1 MAWIQLKIEVLPDQI
16 EIIEDSLLLE
26 GAQAVTLQ
34 DGADQ
39 PILEPE
45 LGTMPVWDKTIVIG
59 LFEAEINGDT
69 LTANMKS
76 LFAADPKM
84 QGKRFPEHKLE
95 LVEDK
100 DWERAWMDNFHP
112 MPFGDRLWVCPSWRD
127 PVDKNAV
134 NLMLDPGLAFGTG
147 THPTTAHCLRFLDQ
161 HVVGNELVIDY
172 GCGSGILG
180 IAALL
185 LGSDRMLGVDNDPQA
200 LVATRQNAE
209 RNGISAERYDV
220 VLPANTHRIEADIMV
235 ANILAGPLISLAE
248 NIAKLTKSSGKLAL
262 SGLLSHQADEV
273 RQAYKPWFNMDG
285 MEQMDDWI
293 ILTGTRN

>member
-1 MAWIQLKIEVLPDQI
+1 MAWIQLKIDVLPDQI
-16 EIIEDSLLLE
+16 EIIEDSMLME

-59 LFEAEINGDT
+59 LFDAEVKSELLIE
-69 LTANMKS
+69 NMKALYS
-76 LFAADPKM
+76 ADPAM
-84 QGKRFPEHKLE
+84 SGRAFPEHKLE

-112 MPFGDRLWVCPSWRD
+112 MPFGDRLWVCPSWKD
-127 PVDKNAV
+127 PEDKDAV

-161 HVVGNELVIDY
+161 NVEGGELVIDY

-185 LGSDRMLGVDNDPQA
+185 LGSERMLGVDNDPQA

-209 RNGISAERYDV
+209 RNNISEDRYDV
-220 VLPANTHRIEADIMV
+220 VLPENTHKIEADIMV

-248 NIAKLTKSSGKLAL
+248 NIANLTKQGGKLAL

-273 RQAYKPWFNMDG
+273 RQAYEPWFIMDG
-285 MEQMDDWI
+285 IKQQDDWI
-293 ILTGTRN
+293 ILTGHKK

>member
-1 MAWIQLKIEVLPDQI
+1 MAWIQLKVEVLPDQI
-16 EIIEDSLLLE
+16 EIIEDSMLLE

-59 LFEAEINGDT
+59 LFDAEINGDV
-69 LTANMKS
+69 LIANIKN
-76 LFAADPKM
+76 LFSFDPAM
-84 QGKRFPEHKLE
+84 QGKAFPEHKLE

-100 DWERAWMDNFHP
+100 DWERAWMDNFHA
-112 MPFGDRLWVCPSWRD
+112 MPFGDRLWVCPSWKE
-127 PVDKNAV
+127 PEDKNAV

-147 THPTTAHCLRFLDQ
+147 THPTTAHCLRFLDKQ
-161 HVVGNELVIDY
+161 VEGGELIIDY

-185 LGSDRMLGVDNDPQA
+185 LGSERMLGVDNDPQA
-200 LVATRQNAE
+200 LLATRQNAE
-209 RNGISAERYDV
+209 RNGISADQYDV
-220 VLPANTHRIEADIMV
+220 VLPENTHKIEADIMV

-248 NIAKLTKSSGKLAL
+248 NIATLTKSGGKLAL
-262 SGLLSHQADEV
+262 SGLLSHQANEV
-273 RQAYKPWFNMDG
+273 RAAYEPWFNMDG
-285 MEQMDDWI
+285 MEQLDDWI
-293 ILTGTRN
+293 ILTGTKL

>member
-1 MAWIQLKIEVLPDQI
+1 MAWIQLKVEVLPDQI
-16 EIIEDSLLLE
+16 EIIEDSMLLE

-59 LFEAEINGDT
+59 LFDAEINGDV
-69 LTANMKS
+69 LIANMKN
-76 LFAADPKM
+76 LFSFDPGM
-84 QGKRFPEHKLE
+84 QGKAFPEHKLE

-100 DWERAWMDNFHP
+100 DWERAWMDNFHA
-112 MPFGDRLWVCPSWRD
+112 MPFGDRLWVCPSWKE
-127 PVDKNAV
+127 PENKNAV

-147 THPTTAHCLRFLDQ
+147 THPTTAHCLRFLDKQ
-161 HVVGNELVIDY
+161 VEGGELIIDY

-185 LGSDRMLGVDNDPQA
+185 LGSERMLGVDNDPQA
-200 LVATRQNAE
+200 LLATRQNAE
-209 RNGISAERYDV
+209 RNGISAGQYDV
-220 VLPANTHRIEADIMV
+220 VLPENTHKIEADIMV

-248 NIAKLTKSSGKLAL
+248 NIATLTKSGGKLAL

-273 RQAYKPWFNMDG
+273 RTAYEPWFNMDG
-285 MEQMDDWI
+285 MEQLDDWI
-293 ILTGTRN
+293 ILTGTKL

>member
-1 MAWIQLKIEVLPDQI
+1 MAWIQLKVDVLPDQI
-16 EIIEDSLLLE
+16 EVIEDAMLLE

-59 LFEAEINGDT
+59 LFDADVNGDS
-69 LTANMKS
+69 LIANMKD
-76 LFAADPKM
+76 LFACDPAM
-84 QGKRFPEHKLE
+84 EGQEFPNHKLE

-112 MPFGDRLWVCPSWRD
+112 MQFGERLWVCPSWKD
-127 PVDKNAV
+127 PKDKNAV

-147 THPTTAHCLRFLDQ
+147 THPTTAHCLRFLDKA
-161 HVVGNELVIDY
+161 VKGNELVVDY

-200 LVATRQNAE
+200 LIATRQNAE
-209 RNGISAERYDV
+209 RNGISEDKYDV
-220 VLPANTHRIEADIMV
+220 VLPENTHKVKADIMV
-235 ANILAGPLISLAE
+235 ANILAGPLMFLAE
-248 NIAKLTKSSGKLAL
+248 NIASLTKTGGKLAL
-262 SGLLSHQADEV
+262 SGLLSHQAEEV
-273 RQAYKPWFNMDG
+273 RQAYEPWFNMDG

-293 ILTGTRN
+293 ILTGTKK

>member
-1 MAWIQLKIEVLPDQI
+1 MAWIQLKVEVLPDQI
-16 EIIEDSLLLE
+16 EIIEDSMLLE

-59 LFEAEINGDT
+59 LFDAEINGDV
-69 LTANMKS
+69 LIANMKN
-76 LFAADPKM
+76 LFSFDPGM
-84 QGKRFPEHKLE
+84 QGKAFPEHKLE

-100 DWERAWMDNFHP
+100 DWERAWMDNFHA
-112 MPFGDRLWVCPSWRD
+112 MPFGDRLWVCPSWKE
-127 PVDKNAV
+127 PENKNAV

-147 THPTTAHCLRFLDQ
+147 THPTTAHCLRFLDKQ
-161 HVVGNELVIDY
+161 VEGGELIIDY

-185 LGSDRMLGVDNDPQA
+185 LGSERMLGVDNDPQA
-200 LVATRQNAE
+200 LLATRQNAE
-209 RNGISAERYDV
+209 RNGISAGQYDV
-220 VLPANTHRIEADIMV
+220 VLPENTHKIEADIMV

-248 NIAKLTKSSGKLAL
+248 NIATLTKSGGKLAL

-273 RQAYKPWFNMDG
+273 RAAYEPWFNMDG
-285 MEQMDDWI
+285 MEQLDDWI
-293 ILTGTRN
+293 ILTGTKL

>member
-16 EIIEDSLLLE
+16 EVIEDSMLLE

-59 LFEAEINGDT
+59 LFDAEIKGDV
-69 LTANMKS
+69 LIANMKE
-76 LFAADPKM
+76 LFAADPSM

-100 DWERAWMDNFHP
+100 DWERAWMDNFHA
-112 MPFGDRLWVCPSWRD
+112 MPFGDRLWVCPSWKE
-127 PVDKNAV
+127 PEDKDAV

-161 HVVGNELVIDY
+161 NVEGGELIIDY

-200 LVATRQNAE
+200 LLATRQNAE
-209 RNGISAERYDV
+209 RNGLSAERYDV
-220 VLPANTHRIEADIMV
+220 VLPENTHKIEADIMV

-248 NIAKLTKSSGKLAL
+248 NIAKLTKSGGKLAL

-273 RQAYKPWFNMDG
+273 RQAYEPWFNMDG

-293 ILTGTRN
+293 ILTGTKL

>member
-1 MAWIQLKIEVLPDQI
+1 MAWIQLKVEVLPDQI
-16 EIIEDSLLLE
+16 EIIEDSMLLE

-59 LFEAEINGDT
+59 LFDAEINGDV
-69 LTANMKS
+69 LIANMKNHFS
-76 LFAADPKM
+76 FDPAM
-84 QGKRFPEHKLE
+84 QGKAFPEHKLE

-100 DWERAWMDNFHP
+100 DWERAWMDNFHA
-112 MPFGDRLWVCPSWRD
+112 MPFGDRLWVCPSWKE
-127 PVDKNAV
+127 PEDKNAV

-147 THPTTAHCLRFLDQ
+147 THPTTAHCLRFLDKQ
-161 HVVGNELVIDY
+161 VEGGELIIDY

-185 LGSDRMLGVDNDPQA
+185 LGSERMLGVDNDPQA
-200 LVATRQNAE
+200 LLATRQNAE
-209 RNGISAERYDV
+209 RNGISADQYDV
-220 VLPANTHRIEADIMV
+220 VLPENTHKIEADIMV

-248 NIAKLTKSSGKLAL
+248 NIATLTKSGGKLAL

-273 RQAYKPWFNMDG
+273 RAAYEPWFNMDG
-285 MEQMDDWI
+285 MEQLDDWI
-293 ILTGTRN
+293 ILTGTKL

>member
-16 EIIEDSLLLE
+16 EVIEDSMLLE

-59 LFEAEINGDT
+59 LFDAEIKGDV
-69 LTANMKS
+69 LIANMKE
-76 LFAADPKM
+76 LFAADPSM

-100 DWERAWMDNFHP
+100 DWERAWMDNFQA
-112 MPFGDRLWVCPSWRD
+112 MPFGDRLWVCPSWKE
-127 PVDKNAV
+127 PEDKDAV

-161 HVVGNELVIDY
+161 NVEGGELIIDY

-200 LVATRQNAE
+200 LLATRQNAE
-209 RNGISAERYDV
+209 RNGLSAERYDV
-220 VLPANTHRIEADIMV
+220 VLPENTHKIEADIMV

-248 NIAKLTKSSGKLAL
+248 NIAKLTKSGGKLAL

-273 RQAYKPWFNMDG
+273 RQAYEPWFNMDG

-293 ILTGTRN
+293 ILTGTKL

>member
-1 MAWIQLKIEVLPDQI
+1 MAWIQLKVEVLPDQI
-16 EIIEDSLLLE
+16 EVIEDSMLLE

-59 LFEAEINGDT
+59 LFDAEINGEQ
-69 LTANMKS
+69 LIANMQE
-76 LFAADPKM
+76 LFSCDPAMKAHL
-84 QGKRFPEHKLE
+84 FPKHKLE

-112 MPFGDRLWVCPSWRD
+112 MQFGDRLWVCPSWKD
-127 PVDKNAV
+127 PEDKNAV

-161 HVVGNELVIDY
+161 AVKGNELVVDY

-200 LVATRQNAE
+200 LIATRQNAE
-209 RNGISAERYDV
+209 RNAINADKYDV
-220 VLPANTHRIEADIMV
+220 VLPENTRKVEADIMV
-235 ANILAGPLISLAE
+235 ANILAGPLMFLAE
-248 NIAKLTKSSGKLAL
+248 NIAKLTKSGGKLAL

-273 RQAYKPWFNMDG
+273 RQAYEPWFNMDG

-293 ILTGTRN
+293 ILTGTKK

>member
-1 MAWIQLKIEVLPDQI
+1 MAWIQLKVDALPNQIEV
-16 EIIEDSLLLE
+16 IEDAMLLE

-45 LGTMPVWDKTIVIG
+45 LGTMPVWDNTVVIG
-59 LFEAEINGDT
+59 LFDAEIDSEQ
-69 LTANMKS
+69 LVANMKT
-76 LFAADPKM
+76 LFSADPKM
-84 QGKRFPEHKLE
+84 EGQTFPSFKLE

-112 MPFGDRLWVCPSWRD
+112 MPFGDRLWVCPSWKD
-127 PVDKNAV
+127 PEDKNAV

-147 THPTTAHCLRFLDQ
+147 THPTTAHCLRFLDKT
-161 HVVGNELVIDY
+161 VKGGELVIDY

-185 LGSDRMLGVDNDPQA
+185 LGSKRMLGVDNDPQA
-200 LVATRQNAE
+200 LLATRQNAE
-209 RNGISAERYDV
+209 RNGISEESYDV
-220 VLPANTHRIEADIMV
+220 VFPENTHKIEADIMV
-235 ANILAGPLISLAE
+235 ANILAGPLMFLAE
-248 NIAKLTKSSGKLAL
+248 NIATLTKQGGKIAL

-273 RQAYKPWFNMDG
+273 RQAYEPWFVMDG
-285 MEQMDDWI
+285 MEQQDDWI
-293 ILTGTRN
+293 ILTGSKK

>member
-1 MAWIQLKIEVLPDQI
+1 MAWIQLKIDVLPDQI
-16 EIIEDSLLLE
+16 EVIEDSMLME

-59 LFEAEINGDT
+59 LFDAEVKGELLIE
-69 LTANMKS
+69 NMKA
-76 LFAADPKM
+76 LYAADPAM
-84 QGKRFPEHKLE
+84 SGRAFPKHKLE

-112 MPFGDRLWVCPSWRD
+112 MPFGDRLWVCPSWKD
-127 PVDKNAV
+127 PEDKNAV

-161 HVVGNELVIDY
+161 HVEGGELVIDY

-185 LGSDRMLGVDNDPQA
+185 LGSERMLGVDNDPQA

-209 RNGISAERYDV
+209 RNNISEDRYDV
-220 VLPANTHRIEADIMV
+220 VLPENTHKIEADIMV

-248 NIAKLTKSSGKLAL
+248 NIANLTKQGGKLAL

-273 RQAYKPWFNMDG
+273 RQAYEPWFIMDG
-285 MEQMDDWI
+285 IKQQDDWI
-293 ILTGTRN
+293 ILTGHKK

>member
-1 MAWIQLKIEVLPDQI
+1 MAWIQLKVEVLPDQI
-16 EIIEDSLLLE
+16 EIIEDSMLLE

-59 LFEAEINGDT
+59 LFDAEINGDV
-69 LTANMKS
+69 LIANMKN
-76 LFAADPKM
+76 LFSFDPTM
-84 QGKRFPEHKLE
+84 QGKAFPEHKLE

-100 DWERAWMDNFHP
+100 DWERAWMDNFHA
-112 MPFGDRLWVCPSWRD
+112 MPFGDRLWVCPSWKE
-127 PVDKNAV
+127 PEDKNAV

-147 THPTTAHCLRFLDQ
+147 THPTTAHCLRFLDKQ
-161 HVVGNELVIDY
+161 VEGGELIIDY

-185 LGSDRMLGVDNDPQA
+185 LGSERMLGVDNDPQA
-200 LVATRQNAE
+200 LLATRQNAE
-209 RNGISAERYDV
+209 RNGISADQYDV
-220 VLPANTHRIEADIMV
+220 VLPENTHKIEADIMV

-248 NIAKLTKSSGKLAL
+248 NIATLTKSGGKLAL

-273 RQAYKPWFNMDG
+273 RAAYEPWFNMGG
-285 MEQMDDWI
+285 MEQLDDWI
-293 ILTGTRN
+293 ILTGTKL

>member
-1 MAWIQLKIEVLPDQI
+1 MAWIQLKIEVLPDQV
-16 EIIEDSLLLE
+16 EVIEDSMLLE

-45 LGTMPVWDKTIVIG
+45 LGTMPIWDKTIVIG
-59 LFEAEINGDT
+59 LFDAEIDSEE
-69 LTANMKS
+69 LMLNMQE
-76 LFAADPKM
+76 LFACDPKM
-84 QGKRFPEHKLE
+84 QGQTFPNNKLE

-112 MPFGDRLWVCPSWRD
+112 MQFGERLWVCPSWKD
-127 PVDKNAV
+127 PEDKNAV

-147 THPTTAHCLRFLDQ
+147 THPTTAHCLRFLDKT
-161 HVVGNELVIDY
+161 VKGNELVIDY

-200 LVATRQNAE
+200 LLATRQNAE
-209 RNGISAERYDV
+209 RNNIPAEQYDV
-220 VLPANTHRIEADIMV
+220 VLPENTHKIEADIMV
-235 ANILAGPLISLAE
+235 ANILAGPLMFLAE
-248 NIAKLTKSSGKLAL
+248 NIAKLTKTGGKLAL

-273 RQAYKPWFNMDG
+273 RQAYEPWFNMDG
-285 MEQMDDWI
+285 MEQMEDWI
-293 ILTGTRN
+293 ILTGTKK

>member
-1 MAWIQLKIEVLPDQI
+1 MAWIQLKVDVLPDQI
-16 EIIEDSLLLE
+16 EVIEDSMLLE

-59 LFEAEINGDT
+59 LFDAEINGDQ
-69 LTANMKS
+69 LIANMKD
-76 LFAADPKM
+76 LFSCDPGM
-84 QGKRFPEHKLE
+84 QGQALPNFKLE

-112 MPFGDRLWVCPSWRD
+112 MPFGDRLWVCPSWKD
-127 PVDKNAV
+127 PEDKNAV

-161 HVVGNELVIDY
+161 AVKGNELVVDY

-185 LGSDRMLGVDNDPQA
+185 LGSQRMLGVDNDPQA
-200 LVATRQNAE
+200 LIATRQNAE
-209 RNGISAERYDV
+209 RNGITEDKYDV
-220 VLPANTHRIEADIMV
+220 VLPENTHKVEADIMV
-235 ANILAGPLISLAE
+235 ANILAGPLMSLAE
-248 NIAKLTKSSGKLAL
+248 NIASLTKSGGKLAL

-273 RQAYKPWFNMDG
+273 RQAYEPWFNMDG
-285 MEQMDDWI
+285 MEQQDDWI
-293 ILTGTRN
+293 ILTGSKK

>member
-1 MAWIQLKIEVLPDQI
+1 MAWIQLKVEVLPDQI
-16 EIIEDSLLLE
+16 EIIEDSMLLE

-59 LFEAEINGDT
+59 LFDAEINGDV
-69 LTANMKS
+69 LIANMKN
-76 LFAADPKM
+76 LFSFDPAM
-84 QGKRFPEHKLE
+84 QGKAFPEHKLE

-100 DWERAWMDNFHP
+100 DWERAWMDNFHA
-112 MPFGDRLWVCPSWRD
+112 MPFGDRLWVCPSWKE
-127 PVDKNAV
+127 PENKNAV

-147 THPTTAHCLRFLDQ
+147 THPTTAHCLRFLDKQ
-161 HVVGNELVIDY
+161 VEGGELIIDY

-185 LGSDRMLGVDNDPQA
+185 LGSERMLGVDNDPQA
-200 LVATRQNAE
+200 LLATRQNAE
-209 RNGISAERYDV
+209 RNGISAGQYDV
-220 VLPANTHRIEADIMV
+220 VLPENTHKIEADIMV

-248 NIAKLTKSSGKLAL
+248 NIATLTKSGGKLAL

-273 RQAYKPWFNMDG
+273 RAAYEPWFNMDG
-285 MEQMDDWI
+285 MEQLDDWI
-293 ILTGTRN
+293 ILTGTKL

>member
-1 MAWIQLKIEVLPDQI
+1 MAWIQLKVEVLPDQI
-16 EIIEDSLLLE
+16 EVIEDSMLLE

-59 LFEAEINGDT
+59 LFDAEVNGDQ
-69 LTANMKS
+69 LIANMQD
-76 LFAADPKM
+76 LFSCDPAMKE
-84 QGKRFPEHKLE
+84 QLFPKHKLE

-112 MPFGDRLWVCPSWRD
+112 MQFGDRLWVCPSWKD
-127 PVDKNAV
+127 PEDKNAV

-147 THPTTAHCLRFLDQ
+147 THPTTAHCLRFLDKA
-161 HVVGNELVIDY
+161 VKGNELVVDY

-200 LVATRQNAE
+200 LIATRQNAE
-209 RNGISAERYDV
+209 RNGISSAKYDV
-220 VLPANTHRIEADIMV
+220 VLPENTHKVKADIMV
-235 ANILAGPLISLAE
+235 ANILAGPLIFLAE
-248 NIAKLTKSSGKLAL
+248 NIASLTKSGGKLAL

-273 RQAYKPWFNMDG
+273 RQAYEPWFNMDG

-293 ILTGTRN
+293 ILTGTKK

>member
-16 EIIEDSLLLE
+16 EIIEDSMLLE

-59 LFEAEINGDT
+59 LFDAEINGDT
-69 LTANMKS
+69 LISNMKN
-76 LFAADPKM
+76 LFAAEPKM
-84 QGKRFPEHKLE
+84 KGKHFPEHKLE

-127 PVDKNAV
+127 PEDKDAV

-161 HVVGNELVIDY
+161 NVKGGELIIDY

-200 LVATRQNAE
+200 LIATRQNAE
-209 RNGISAERYDV
+209 RNNIAAERYDV
-220 VLPANTHRIEADIMV
+220 VLPENTHKIEADIMV
-235 ANILAGPLISLAE
+235 ANILAGPLMFLAE
-248 NIAKLTKSSGKLAL
+248 NIATLTKTGGKLAL

-273 RQAYKPWFNMDG
+273 RQAYEPWFNMDG

-293 ILTGTRN
+293 ILTGTKI

>member
-1 MAWIQLKIEVLPDQI
+1 MAWIQLKVEVLPDQI
-16 EIIEDSLLLE
+16 EIIEDSMLLE

-59 LFEAEINGDT
+59 LFDAEINGDV
-69 LTANMKS
+69 LIANMKN
-76 LFAADPKM
+76 LFSFDPAM
-84 QGKRFPEHKLE
+84 QGKAFPEHKLE

-100 DWERAWMDNFHP
+100 DWERAWMDNFHA
-112 MPFGDRLWVCPSWRD
+112 MPFGDRLWVCPSWKE
-127 PVDKNAV
+127 PEDKNAV

-147 THPTTAHCLRFLDQ
+147 THPTTAHCLRFLDKQ
-161 HVVGNELVIDY
+161 VEGGELIIDY

-185 LGSDRMLGVDNDPQA
+185 LGSERMLGVDNDPQA
-200 LVATRQNAE
+200 LLATRQNAE
-209 RNGISAERYDV
+209 RNGISAGQYDV
-220 VLPANTHRIEADIMV
+220 VLPENTHKIEADIMV

-248 NIAKLTKSSGKLAL
+248 NIATLTKSGGKLAL

-273 RQAYKPWFNMDG
+273 RAAYKPWFNMDG
-285 MEQMDDWI
+285 MEQLDDWI
-293 ILTGTRN
+293 ILTGTKL

>member
-1 MAWIQLKIEVLPDQI
+1 MAWIQLKVEVLPDQI
-16 EIIEDSLLLE
+16 EVIEDSMLLE

-59 LFEAEINGDT
+59 LFDAEINGDV
-69 LTANMKS
+69 LIANMKN
-76 LFAADPKM
+76 LFSFDPAM
-84 QGKRFPEHKLE
+84 QGKAFPEHKLE

-100 DWERAWMDNFHP
+100 DWERAWMDNFHA
-112 MPFGDRLWVCPSWRD
+112 MPFGDRLWVCPSWKEPEDR
-127 PVDKNAV
+127 NAV

-147 THPTTAHCLRFLDQ
+147 THPTTAHCLRFLDKQ
-161 HVVGNELVIDY
+161 VKGDELIIDY

-185 LGSDRMLGVDNDPQA
+185 LGSERMLGVDNDPQA
-200 LVATRQNAE
+200 LIATRQNAE
-209 RNGISAERYDV
+209 RNGISADQYDV
-220 VLPANTHRIEADIMV
+220 VLPENTHKIEADIMV

-248 NIAKLTKSSGKLAL
+248 NIAKLTKSGGKLAL

-273 RQAYKPWFNMDG
+273 RAAYEPWFNMDG
-285 MEQMDDWI
+285 MEQLDDWI
-293 ILTGTRN
+293 ILTGTKL

>member
-1 MAWIQLKIEVLPDQI
+1 MAWIQLKVEVLPDQI
-16 EIIEDSLLLE
+16 EVIEDSMLLE

-59 LFEAEINGDT
+59 LFDAEINGAT
-69 LTANMKS
+69 LIANMQK
-76 LFAADPKM
+76 LFAYDPKM
-84 QGKRFPEHKLE
+84 TGQVFPEHKLE

-100 DWERAWMDNFHP
+100 DWERCWMDNFHP
-112 MPFGDRLWVCPSWRD
+112 MQFGDRLWVCPSWKD
-127 PVDKNAV
+127 PEDKNAV

-147 THPTTAHCLRFLDQ
+147 THPTTAHCLRFLDKT
-161 HVVGNELVIDY
+161 VVGGELVVDY

-200 LVATRQNAE
+200 LLATRQNAE
-209 RNGISAERYDV
+209 RNGIAADSYDV
-220 VLPANTHRIEADIMV
+220 VFPENTHKVKADIMV
-235 ANILAGPLISLAE
+235 ANILAGPLMFLAE
-248 NIAKLTKSSGKLAL
+248 NIASLTKSGGKLAL

-273 RQAYKPWFNMDG
+273 RQAYEPWFNMDG
-285 MEQMDDWI
+285 MEQMEDWI
-293 ILTGTRN
+293 ILTGTKK